1 MLYWHS
7 IKTIFFTLF
16 LSPLTEQHPR
26 RPACS
31 SLFHSWVNPLI
42 FSLPLVLFSSC
53 SLSSSPKI
61 MWSVWSFC
69 STVRRVNQSE
79 GISIR
84 LWAIFSK
91 KPVKPC
97 LHCRRSNH
105 AFTAADS
112 ELHHLFADF
121 LCRHRDSK
129 ILVGTHWSDMTMWWT
144 SASLINLRSRNRGGS
159 TFETHWSDEAMND
172 VMNECFVRA
181 KILRFVRWWFRF
193 VRERESCSEGE
204 S

>member
-53 SLSSSPKI
+53 SLSSSTEI

-97 LHCRRSNH
+97 LHCRRFWASSP
-105 AFTAADS
+105 F
-112 ELHHLFADF
+112 
-121 LCRHRDSK
+121 HRFS
-129 ILVGTHWSDMTMWWT
+129 L
-144 SASLINLRSRNRGGS
+144 SASGFWDSSRNPLKR
-159 TFETHWSDEAMND
+159 HDDA
-172 VMNECFVRA
+172 MNECFADQPSQPQQRR
-181 KILRFVRWWFRF
+181 INLRNPLKRRGD
-193 VRERESCSEGE
+193 ERRDERVLRRS
-204 S
+204 